1 MLPAMR
7 PRICVFAWG
16 PPECAVN
23 LPGIVAQ
30 IELRVYCAEAPRANK
45 PGSLRRPVPRKLPK
59 GGGRVYIAAQSWEP
73 NRTALGMRAANMS
86 AVHHNGNPGEMIL
99 VRANRSN
106 FGRPKGRRY
115 TLAQAP
121 RKRLAACGRVLFSHA
136 MCASFAGAPH
146 RAAALSSA
154 EFT

>member
-1 MLPAMR
+1 MGSSGMCCELAGYRRTNRTAR
-7 PRICVFAWG
+7 PLHGRNAG
-16 PPECAVN
+16 
-23 LPGIVAQ
+23 
-30 IELRVYCAEAPRANK
+30 K
-45 PGSLRRPVPRKLPK
+45 HPGSLRRPVPRKLPK

-115 TLAQAP
+115 TLAQAR
-121 RKRLAACGRVLFSHA
+121 RKRLAPCGVVLFAHA